1 MAASDDFKEYLK
13 AGKIADALT
22 LALGEAIELEITTW
36 VSSES
41 ATDAS
46 GSNTNASQ
54 ALPGHRMRTRI
65 NIVDGDI
72 ENEVGSQFL
81 GYGPYTDLKQFHLE
95 QVQAGRQILQ
105 HNIATL
111 QQLFMIMTSTLS
123 HIPQASRR
131 QQGENLPLPPSN

>member
-46 GSNTNASQ
+46 GSNTNAGQ

-95 QVQAGRQILQ
+95 QVQAGRQVLQ

-123 HIPQASRR
+123 HIPQTSRR

>member
-46 GSNTNASQ
+46 GSNNAGQ
-54 ALPGHRMRTRI
+54 PLPGHRMKTRI

-95 QVQAGRQILQ
+95 QVQAGRQVLQ

-111 QQLFMIMTSTLS
+111 QQLFTIMTSTLS
-123 HIPQASRR
+123 QVSQASRR
-131 QQGENLPLPPSN
+131 QQGENPPLPPST